1 MGDRGGRQTF
11 PRLERMTIRARPA
24 LLPSRYGWDTPSL
37 TRLNVLVDAG
47 GLEEA
52 ATSIEQWIRGYDH
65 PQPRHRRNVPILAQ
79 LWQQCPALQEVIFTL
94 SRWSKESNHEF
105 SQERKSLDWIR
116 IEPTWTVDWSVTR
129 ELLLPM
135 VKPVVSAEVP
145 TERPTDLQ
153 MDAST
158 DDVSTDRGP
167 TGGSTLSMLSKEVLP
182 EVLSYLAENRGSPP
196 TGWKATCVM
205 EPSTEA
211 NRLLELLGLEGSPES
226 EEVAE
231 AGAKLCS
238 QLALPRRLPRATAGD
253 GGGAAEDGAVAATAW
268 SNWEPVEERI
278 STRISITQRR

>member
-1 MGDRGGRQTF
+1 
-11 PRLERMTIRARPA
+11 
-24 LLPSRYGWDTPSL
+24 
-37 TRLNVLVDAG
+37 
-47 GLEEA
+47 
-52 ATSIEQWIRGYDH
+52 
-65 PQPRHRRNVPILAQ
+65 
-79 LWQQCPALQEVIFTL
+79 
-94 SRWSKESNHEF
+94 
-105 SQERKSLDWIR
+105 
-116 IEPTWTVDWSVTR
+116 
-129 ELLLPM
+129 M

-145 TERPTDLQ
+145 TERLTDLQ

-167 TGGSTLSMLSKEVLP
+167 TGGSALSMLSKEVLP

-211 NRLLELLGLEGSPES
+211 NRLLELLGLEGSPGS

-238 QLALPRRLPRATAGD
+238 QLALPRRVPRATVGD
-253 GGGAAEDGAVAATAW
+253 GGGAAEDGAVAAIAW
-268 SNWEPVEERI
+268 SNWEPVEERV

>member
-1 MGDRGGRQTF
+1 MHDLPPTSQPHRPTHPRPASVAITTTFISATGTAAARELSTAPRHRGDHFHHLSSLMHSYSCMHTSGATHRSPLDRWSIGTKGGCLVRPKYHMGDRGGRQTF

-116 IEPTWTVDWSVTR
+116 IEPAWTVDWSVTR

-158 DDVSTDRGP
+158 GDLSTDRGP

-182 EVLSYLAENRGSPP
+182 GVIIP
-196 TGWKATCVM
+196 
-205 EPSTEA
+205 
-211 NRLLELLGLEGSPES
+211 
-226 EEVAE
+226 
-231 AGAKLCS
+231 
-238 QLALPRRLPRATAGD
+238 
-253 GGGAAEDGAVAATAW
+253 
-268 SNWEPVEERI
+268 I
-278 STRISITQRR
+278 